1 MGNPMKN
8 GLSGE
13 PLLPL
18 ASQKEPQKLPICRII
33 IKTAVVVA
41 VVLSV
46 VVSGFIIVLF
56 FAESPIEVTVID
68 GDYCINGD
76 NNCWDMLGITVN
88 WPETSCRQMNRSH
101 HICHEP
107 SNLDD
112 WTIHG
117 LWPNRMSGGWP
128 QYCTREKFD
137 PTEIKDLITEMD
149 KDWPNLMQDR
159 PHYDFWTHEYEKHG
173 TCAETLEALSTEYK
187 YFEKTLEIHEDMDII
202 NSLMKSGIMP
212 SNDQT
217 YDLDDFIKGFEDITG
232 GYECEI
238 KCAEGDLHES
248 FSNLKV
254 QYIQE
259 VMCCMDKSFNFIACP
274 NSNSKL
280 EYPNIPVRM
289 CQPNVP
295 IAYPKISHL

>member
-1 MGNPMKN
+1 MSKEISHSDE
-8 GLSGE
+8 LLLGE
-13 PLLPL
+13 PKKSNRSVLKKILLIL
-18 ASQKEPQKLPICRII
+18 GILVIALVSL
-33 IKTAVVVA
+33 VVA
-41 VVLSV
+41 I
-46 VVSGFIIVLF
+46 VSTHDD
-56 FAESPIEVTVID
+56 SDPITEYCEK
-68 GDYCINGD
+68 GDK
-76 NNCWDMLGITVN
+76 NCWDMLGITVN

-128 QYCTREKFD
+128 QYCTREQFD
-137 PTEIKDLITEMD
+137 PNEIKDLMPEMD

-173 TCAETLEALSTEYK
+173 TCAETLPALSSEYK

-202 NSLMKSGIMP
+202 NNLMRSGIIP
-212 SNDQT
+212 SNDKT
-217 YDLDDFIKGFEDITG
+217 YELNEFIKGFQEITG
-232 GYECEI
+232 GSECEI

-259 VMCCMDKSFNFIACP
+259 VMCCMDKSFNFINCP
-274 NSNSKL
+274 KSNSQFT
-280 EYPNIPVRM
+280 YPNIPVRM